1 VIFILDEMKIFRYIF
16 GDLQRRLTYGLK
28 DYILGK
34 RYKQERSNS
43 IKMQSLN
50 HTVRMHTWISE
61 EQDKT
66 LG

>member
-1 VIFILDEMKIFRYIF
+1 MKIFRYIF

-28 DYILGK
+28 DYIVGK

>member
-28 DYILGK
+28 DYIVGK

>member
-1 VIFILDEMKIFRYIF
+1 VVFILDEMKIFRYIF

-28 DYILGK
+28 DYIVGK

>member
-1 VIFILDEMKIFRYIF
+1 VVFILDEMKIFRYIF

>member
-1 VIFILDEMKIFRYIF
+1 MKIFRYIF
-16 GDLQRRLTYGLK
+16 GDLQRRLTYSLK

>member
-1 VIFILDEMKIFRYIF
+1 VVFILDEMKIFRYIF

-28 DYILGK
+28 DYIVGK

-66 LG
+66 FG